1 MEGRIINSGHS
12 AMLWNTAMSN
22 DQIKLLSLAI
32 VASGGLV
39 CFGLGQGDAQPVGG
53 LVALVSLVFFIIM
66 FNVLKR

>member
-1 MEGRIINSGHS
+1 
-12 AMLWNTAMSN
+12 MSN

-32 VASGGLV
+32 VASGSLV
-39 CFGLGQGDAQPVGG
+39 CFGLGHGDAQPVGG